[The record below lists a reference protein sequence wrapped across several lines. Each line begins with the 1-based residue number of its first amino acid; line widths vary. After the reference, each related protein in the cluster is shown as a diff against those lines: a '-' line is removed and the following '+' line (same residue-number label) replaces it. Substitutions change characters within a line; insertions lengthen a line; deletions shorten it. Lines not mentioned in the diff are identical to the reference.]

1 MIKLKDLMAKEPIL
15 IDSNGD
21 YYIYELK
28 EKSYI
33 VKGKQVIH
41 VYDSLKSIYNNKNEN
56 KTNKGR
62 RKGL

>member
-1 MIKLKDLMAKEPIL
+1 MIKLNDLMKKDPIL

-28 EKSYI
+28 DKSYI